1 MRRSEINARIVDAVD
16 FFDRHRFFLPPF
28 AHWAPDAWPEDLERI
43 REILDRGLGWDVTDF
58 GQGRFDELGLL
69 LFTLRNG
76 AADGAGASA
85 KPYAEKAMIVGV
97 DQVTPMHYH
106 WSKAEDII
114 NRGGGRLMI
123 RVYGADEQNGLS
135 NGDVTFVA
143 DGVAY
148 AVTAGH
154 VVSLAP
160 GESITLT
167 PKLYHSFWAEGE
179 RVLAG
184 EVSSVNDDE
193 RDNRFL
199 EPLGRFPA
207 IDEDEPPFRL
217 LVSDYARFRP
227 VE

>member
-1 MRRSEINARIVDAVD
+1 MRRSEINAHIVDAVD
-16 FFDRHRFFLPPF
+16 FFDHHRFFLPPF
-28 AHWAPDAWPEDLERI
+28 AHWAPDAWPEDRERI

-76 AADGAGASA
+76 AVNGAGASA

-97 DQVTPMHYH
+97 GQVTPMHYH

-114 NRGGGRLMI
+114 NRGGGRLRI
-123 RVYGADEQNGLS
+123 RVYGADERGGVS
-135 NGDVTFVA
+135 GGDVTFVA
-143 DGVAY
+143 DGVTY
-148 AVTAGH
+148 TVPAGH
-154 VVSLAP
+154 VVLLAP
-160 GESITLT
+160 GESVTLT

-184 EVSSVNDDE
+184 EVSSVNEDR

-199 EPLGRFPA
+199 EPLGRFPT
-207 IDEDEPPFRL
+207 IEEDEPPLRL
-217 LVSDYARFRP
+217 LVSDYARFRSAD
-227 VE
+227 